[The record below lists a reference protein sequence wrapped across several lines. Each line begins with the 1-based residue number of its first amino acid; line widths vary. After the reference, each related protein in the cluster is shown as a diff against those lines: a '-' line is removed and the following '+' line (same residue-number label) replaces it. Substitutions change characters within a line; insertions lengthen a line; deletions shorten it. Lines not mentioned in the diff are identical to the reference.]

1 MENLPDYPERVAA
14 EHVIRV
20 ERATI
25 LGSLALIAIG
35 AWWLLGSI
43 GNQSSPAIR
52 FAPVVILFSAS
63 LLLSDLVK
71 FDPGG
76 KFRTATSCCISWPP
90 LLAIAEVNRTS
101 DGNLGALFLLGSM
114 TFFLLLTSRQTLSS
128 SISSRR
134 WRGITTFLGLGIA
147 AAIVLES
154 AEPTSWAI
162 VIVPTLSL
170 IAPDFLIRDQ
180 SSEERRRF
188 ADELRKAERKMLLL
202 QSETPGMQQP
212 ASIIKIAREEGWKDP
227 EKGLRLINEAKQ
239 EASRIEMLSGDIKN
253 LKIVAEQSVSRSES
267 ITGRQG
273 KSREILELAEK
284 EFEQGSFREAETL
297 LRSVRSKSDSIER
310 HWADAENA
318 IQIASE
324 AIGEEGGHIID
335 SIRKSLDAATSAM
348 DDDDP
353 MAAIAIASAIP
364 KQMSGAD
371 ANIESAS
378 ESIREA
384 KRAISTIGTQPS
396 EEISRRMEDA
406 VIAFEKGDA
415 SMARGLA
422 DGITR
427 EVKQTSDASA
437 SVQRAL
443 RQRSIIEK
451 RLPSGESRLEW
462 DKRLD
467 SVSSLANEGDWM
479 AASEKLSK
487 FVRDLEKFESE
498 RMEAK
503 EMLDFLNSDWPS
515 LRARLD
521 SAGIQPNNPKRMN
534 TEKSLAKAEEELEH
548 GNLEVA
554 LRHMGSADESMEAL
568 RRISC

>member
-43 GNQSSPAIR
+43 GSQSSPAIR

-90 LLAIAEVNRTS
+90 LLAITEVNRTS

-202 QSETPGMQQP
+202 QSEIPGMQQP

-239 EASRIEMLSGDIKN
+239 EASRIEMLSGDINN

-297 LRSVRSKSDSIER
+297 LRSARSKSDSIER

-318 IQIASE
+318 IQTASE

-364 KQMSGAD
+364 KQISGAD

-443 RQRSIIEK
+443 RQRSSIEK

-568 RRISC
+568 RRIS

>member
-443 RQRSIIEK
+443 RQRSSIEK

>member
-43 GNQSSPAIR
+43 GSQSSPAIR

-90 LLAIAEVNRTS
+90 LLAITEVNRTS

-239 EASRIEMLSGDIKN
+239 EASRIEMLSGDINN

-297 LRSVRSKSDSIER
+297 LRSARSKSDSIER

-318 IQIASE
+318 IQTASE

-364 KQMSGAD
+364 KQISGAD

-443 RQRSIIEK
+443 RQRSSIEK

-568 RRISC
+568 RRIS

>member
-43 GNQSSPAIR
+43 GSQSSPAIR

-90 LLAIAEVNRTS
+90 LLAITEVNRTS

-202 QSETPGMQQP
+202 QSEIPGMQQP

-239 EASRIEMLSGDIKN
+239 EASRIEMLSGDINN

-297 LRSVRSKSDSIER
+297 LRSARSKSDSIER

-318 IQIASE
+318 IQTASE

-364 KQMSGAD
+364 KQISGAD

-443 RQRSIIEK
+443 RQRSSIEK

-467 SVSSLANEGDWM
+467 SVSSLANEEDWM

-568 RRISC
+568 RRIS